1 MLEQPSFD
9 LRSGRAGTLRKAM
22 SESYTAVCAAH
33 QVYEN
38 TLTRYVDSGKITTEG
53 VATIRQ
59 EGHAYA
65 DVVGR
70 YCNAVMAWLAYADT
84 LLRKTE

>member
-9 LRSGRAGTLRKAM
+9 LRLGQAGTLRQAM
-22 SESYTAVCAAH
+22 TDAYTAVCAAH

-53 VATIRQ
+53 AKAISQ

-65 DVVGR
+65 DVVGS
-70 YCNAVMAWLAYADT
+70 YCNAVMTWLAYADT
-84 LLRKTE
+84 VLRKM